1 MFGVSRVASD
11 SWKTSALRDSTIRLV
26 RDGLAMVDG
35 GYRDLLRRRRRR

>member
-1 MFGVSRVASD
+1 VSRVASD
-11 SWKTSALRDSTIRLV
+11 SWKTSALRDATIRLV